1 MKIAMKIL
9 LQFKNSGS
17 FLSTIHFTYL
27 INKYLSIYVP
37 SYVPWDLECNEL
49 KVENIKN
56 ELAQLVPPADKIRIV
71 MECENFPPR
80 IQRQLQH
87 QRPCTQFY
95 YTTTNYGEDILAA
108 TPANGGRNEPAFYG
122 PFPF

>member
-1 MKIAMKIL
+1 M
-9 LQFKNSGS
+9 
-17 FLSTIHFTYL
+17 
-27 INKYLSIYVP
+27 
-37 SYVPWDLECNEL
+37 

-56 ELAQLVPPADKIRIV
+56 ELAQLVPSADRMRIV

-80 IQRQLQH
+80 IQRQLQ
-87 QRPCTQFY
+87 QRQPCKKFY
-95 YTTTNYGEDILAA
+95 YTTTHYGEDILAA